1 MATITGS
8 NGNDTITGTGGND
21 NLIGGAGD
29 DTLIGGG
36 GNDLLNGGSGT
47 DTAVFSGSILNYTF
61 VHDGN
66 GQSWYV
72 TDHVGTDGTDHLI
85 SIQKL
90 KFSDALIDL
99 TQNNAPIAFDDTTTV
114 GEDQGTY
121 VSATSV
127 LANDFDFEH
136 DHLSAT
142 PGTFVGTYGT
152 LTMNANGTYTYT
164 LSASAQALALGE
176 NVVDVFTYTVSDGS
190 LSDTGTLSITVT
202 GANDAPVANPDTASG
217 TENQTLS
224 INVLANDTDVDHGAT
239 LTLLSASAPTGKGT
253 VSVVGGQ
260 VQFNPGTAFD
270 HLAQGA
276 TETVVLSYT
285 IQDEHGAQSS
295 STVTV
300 TITGTNDAPVA
311 HSDTAATT
319 ENQTVSIAVL
329 ANDTDIDDGAVLSLV
344 SASAPVGQG
353 SVSLAGNNVVFNP
366 GTDFD
371 HLAAGATQ
379 NVTLTYVMK
388 DEFGA
393 TSSSTV
399 TVTVTGTNDAPV
411 AHADTASGTEN
422 QILSIAVLANDTD
435 PDDGAVLSLVSAAAP
450 SGQGTATAV
459 GNNVQFDPGTDFDH
473 LAAGATQTVTLTYT
487 MQDEHGAQSSSTV
500 TVTVTGTND
509 APVAHAD
516 TAAGTENQIL
526 SIAVL
531 ANDTDVDDGA
541 ALSLVSASAPS
552 GQGSASVAGNNV
564 QFDPGTDFDH
574 LAAGATQVVTLT
586 YTMQDEHGA
595 TSSSTVTVTVTGT
608 NDAPVAHADSATTD
622 ENSNVSIAVLANDTD
637 VDDGAVL
644 SLVSASGP
652 AGKGSVSLAGN
663 NVVFAPGS
671 DFDHLAAGATEN
683 VTLTYTMQDEHGA
696 QSSSTVTVTVTGT
709 NDAPVAH
716 ADTATTSENAPVSI
730 DVLANDTDVDDG
742 HSFSL
747 VAVAAPAGQGSA
759 TISANQLAFN
769 PGSDFDHLAVG
780 ESQVVT
786 LTYTMQ
792 DEHGAQSSST
802 VTLTVTGTN
811 DAPVIDAAH
820 TVASGS
826 VTELPN
832 NDPQENIAIHHA
844 DGSVAFTDADTSDT
858 HTATATPDGAGYL
871 GSFTLDPVD
880 NGTDSVGWHFSVSDA
895 ALDSLNAGQ
904 VVTQT
909 YTIEVADGHGGFAD
923 QDVTITLNG
932 AADNLPPVAN
942 DDSYNAIG
950 NVTLTVPAGTGVLA
964 NDTDDQPLG
973 GGAGQTHVSAFD
985 ATGANGGHI
994 AMNPDGSFTY
1004 TSAPGF
1010 NGVDSFTYTLT
1021 DADGASD
1028 TATVHVSVSQHVW
1041 FIDNSAAGST
1051 NVGTEA
1057 NPYTSIASFNAAQ
1070 GTAAGPHAGDT
1081 VYLRGGT
1088 GTYTEADGVHLLNG
1102 QTLVGGGEDLVVG
1115 ATTIEHAGTR
1125 PTIVVTGAGHDG
1137 VDLAQNNHVSGFD
1150 IGNVT
1155 RAGISDSN
1163 GSVGTATITDVG
1175 KSGTGQIADID
1186 QGGTIHVTLNS
1197 AASTASTGG
1206 AIDLH
1211 GVNGDFTVTGA
1222 TNIAGATGGGLDASN
1237 DTNLAVAFQGGLT
1250 ANTGASIGVNFFNN
1264 AGAST
1269 LAINGLH
1276 LTTTVATALNVG
1288 SGGTVTVT
1296 GSGNTIDTAG
1306 GTGVAISFATIGAGG
1321 VTLQSVTSVGGSADG
1336 IILQS
1341 AGSGGFHV
1349 TGIGSVDG
1357 SGGVIANKTGTDGQ
1371 TLQGVGVFIDATSN
1385 VSLANME
1392 ISANQNDGILGNNVA
1407 NFSLTDSTV
1416 HFGNGTSTSE
1426 GSVVFHGLTG
1436 TNAFLGNVI
1445 GGGSGDNLLVV
1456 NTSGTSNISIADSAS
1471 DQAIFGSTNNL
1482 TGNDSVH
1489 LETSGTASLTATV
1502 NGVDFQ
1508 GAREDL
1514 LEVKALGSSTQT
1526 LTIENNHFANTQNSE
1541 SGAGGVLLD
1550 GGGAGSNI
1558 HVDFAVTGNTSTGAD
1573 GSALAAFYT
1582 QQAGDIR
1589 GYIADNTIGNGAD
1602 NVSGSE
1608 GSSGGG
1614 AGIFAGLEKTAGVGN
1629 ASFSVNI
1636 VHNSIYD
1643 IAQGAGGIV
1652 LLSNG
1657 GQAAN
1662 SAVLEATLDNNIVS
1676 QLGDFT
1682 SFGLYS
1688 VIGGTAL
1695 SGDFAKLGL
1704 SLTNNHIDA
1713 SGSAFAGNAIFL
1725 DQVSSDAHY
1734 YFPGYS
1740 GSPDGEAWGGNAS
1753 PDLDTF
1759 FTAHGNVLTNGAFP
1773 NFPGGVDAELI
1784 LGATGDPLVHPPY
1797 FP

>member
-36 GNDLLNGGSGT
+36 GNDLLNGGSGV

-61 VHDGN
+61 VYDGN

-99 TQNNAPIAFDDTTTV
+99 THNNAPIAFDDTATV

-152 LTMNANGTYTYT
+152 LTLNADGTYTYT
-164 LSASAQALALGE
+164 LSASAQALAQGE
-176 NVVDVFTYTVSDGS
+176 NAVDVFTYTVSDGS
-190 LSDTGTLSITVT
+190 LSDTGTLSITVV

-239 LTLLSASAPTGKGT
+239 LTLLSASAPSGKGT
-253 VSVVGGQ
+253 ASVVGGQ

-285 IQDEHGAQSS
+285 MQDEHGAQSS

-311 HSDTAATT
+311 HADTAATT
-319 ENQTVSIAVL
+319 ENQTISIAVL
-329 ANDTDIDDGAVLSLV
+329 SNDTDADDGAVLSLV
-344 SASAPVGQG
+344 SASAPAGQG
-353 SVSLAGNNVVFNP
+353 SVSLSGGNVVFNP

-411 AHADTASGTEN
+411 AHADTA
-422 QILSIAVLANDTD
+422 
-435 PDDGAVLSLVSAAAP
+435 
-450 SGQGTATAV
+450 
-459 GNNVQFDPGTDFDH
+459 
-473 LAAGATQTVTLTYT
+473 
-487 MQDEHGAQSSSTV
+487 
-500 TVTVTGTND
+500 
-509 APVAHAD
+509 
-516 TAAGTENQIL
+516 AGTENQIL

-541 ALSLVSASAPS
+541 VLSLVSAAAPS
-552 GQGSASVAGNNV
+552 GQGTATVVGNNV

-595 TSSSTVTVTVTGT
+595 QSSSTVTVTVTGT
-608 NDAPVAHADSATTD
+608 NDGPVAHADTAAGT
-622 ENSNVSIAVLANDTD
+622 ENQVLTIAVLANDTD
-637 VDDGAVL
+637 VDDGHVL
-644 SLVSASGP
+644 SLVSASAP
-652 AGKGSVSLAGN
+652 AGQGSVSLSGG
-663 NVVFAPGS
+663 NVVFNPGT
-671 DFDHLAAGATEN
+671 DFDHLAQGATQV
-683 VTLTYTMQDEHGA
+683 VTLAYTMQDEHGA

-709 NDAPVAH
+709 NDAPVAS
-716 ADTATTSENAPVSI
+716 ADSATTSENAPVTV
-730 DVLANDTDVDDG
+730 DVLANDHDADDG
-742 HSFSL
+742 AIL
-747 VAVAAPAGQGSA
+747 TVTAASAPSGQGSA
-759 TISANQLAFN
+759 SIVGGQVQFN
-769 PGSDFDHLAVG
+769 PGSDFDHLAAG
-780 ESQVVT
+780 ESQVVNVS
-786 LTYTMQ
+786 YTIQ
-792 DEHGAQSSST
+792 DEHGATSSST
-802 VTLTVTGTN
+802 IAITVTGTN
-811 DAPVIDAAH
+811 DAPVIDAGN
-820 TVASGS
+820 TMASGS
-826 VTELPN
+826 VTELPDG
-832 NDPQENIAIHHA
+832 DPQENTAIHHA
-844 DGSVAFTDADTSDT
+844 DGSVAFTDLDTSDT
-858 HTATATPDGAGYL
+858 HTATVTPDGAGYY
-871 GSFTLDPVD
+871 GSFTLDPVN
-880 NGTDSVGWHFSVSDA
+880 NGADSVAWHFSVSDG
-895 ALDSLNAGQ
+895 ALDGLAAGQ

-909 YTIEVADGHGGFAD
+909 YTIEVSDGHGGVVD

-932 AADNLPPVAN
+932 AADVVAGPPW
-942 DDSYNAIG
+942 Y
-950 NVTLTVPAGTGVLA
+950 
-964 NDTDDQPLG
+964 
-973 GGAGQTHVSAFD
+973 
-985 ATGANGGHI
+985 
-994 AMNPDGSFTY
+994 
-1004 TSAPGF
+1004 
-1010 NGVDSFTYTLT
+1010 
-1021 DADGASD
+1021 
-1028 TATVHVSVSQHVW
+1028 
-1041 FIDNSAAGST
+1041 IDNTSGPT
-1051 NVGTEA
+1051 A
-1057 NPYTSIASFNAAQ
+1057 NTFSSIAAFNAAQ
-1070 GTAAGPHAGDT
+1070 GTPGGPAAGDT
-1081 VYLRGGT
+1081 VYLLQGT
-1088 GTYTEADGVHLLNG
+1088 GTYTEADGINLLDG
-1102 QTLVGGGEDLVVG
+1102 QVLIGVG
-1115 ATTIEHAGTR
+1115 H
-1125 PTIVVTGAGHDG
+1125 PTIVATAGDG
-1137 VDLAQNNHVSGFD
+1137 VNVAHNNTISGFD
-1150 IGNVT
+1150 IGST
-1155 RAGISDSN
+1155 SGAGIADSN
-1163 GSVGTATITDVG
+1163 GSVGTLTVTDVG

-1186 QGGTIHVTLNS
+1186 QGGTVHITLNS
-1197 AASTASTGG
+1197 AASTSSTGG

-1296 GSGNTIDTAG
+1296 GSGNTIDTVG

-1357 SGGVIANKTGTDGQ
+1357 SGGLIANKTGADGQ
-1371 TLQGVGVFIDATSN
+1371 TLQGVGVFIDSTSN

-1392 ISANQNDGILGNNVA
+1392 IGANQNDGILGNNVA
-1407 NFSLTDSTV
+1407 NFSLTDSTI

-1456 NTSGTSNISIADSAS
+1456 NTSGTSNITIADSGS
-1471 DQAIFGSTNNL
+1471 DQAIFGSTNNIS
-1482 TGNDSVH
+1482 GNDSVH

-1508 GAREDL
+1508 GGREDM
-1514 LEVKALGSSTQT
+1514 LEIKALGSSTQT

-1541 SGAGGVLLD
+1541 PGSGGLLLD

-1558 HVDFAVTGNTSTGAD
+1558 HVDFAVTNNSFTGAD

-1614 AGIFAGLEKTAGVGN
+1614 AGIFAGLEKSAGAGN

-1643 IAQGAGGIV
+1643 IAQGAGAIV

-1662 SAVLEATLDNNIVS
+1662 SAVLEATVDNNTVS
-1676 QLGDFT
+1676 QLGDGT

-1688 VIGGTAL
+1688 VVGGTAL

-1713 SGSAFAGNAIFL
+1713 SGATFGGNAIFL
-1725 DQVSSDAHY
+1725 EQVSSDAHY
-1734 YFPGYS
+1734 YFPGYT
-1740 GSPDGEAWGGNAS
+1740 GSADGENYGGNAS
-1753 PDLDTF
+1753 PELNSYF
-1759 FTAHGNVLTNGAFP
+1759 VAHGNVLINGGFP
-1773 NFPGGVDAELI
+1773 NFVGGVDAEDV
-1784 LGATGDPLVHPPY
+1784 LGANGDPLVHPPY